1 MRPRAVPLA
10 LRVHVL
16 LCGVL
21 LASAL
26 IGHAALPAEAA
37 LPADAAPHP
46 TAEGDAARARADAAR
61 VDADAARLAADT
73 ASVATEARAEAETT
87 LARAR
92 AGVGIQLRTIAEV
105 TGQRDAADTRLTALE
120 ATDGALADRRR
131 RTEALEVVSA
141 AAASASDTAARD
153 SAATGLEAE
162 GRSRARTPTQT
173 VGERSDGGGAGI
185 GHGGAPD
192 EGAPRRRDRAAG
204 HPPAALSAPM
214 HGHSRRPHRGR
225 GVVAGSTRADDG

>member
-46 TAEGDAARARADAAR
+46 TAEGDAARARADAR

-73 ASVATEARAEAETT
+73 ASVA
-87 LARAR
+87 
-92 AGVGIQLRTIAEV
+92 
-105 TGQRDAADTRLTALE
+105 
-120 ATDGALADRRR
+120 
-131 RTEALEVVSA
+131 TEALEVVSA

-162 GRSRARTPTQT
+162 GRSGARTPTQT

-204 HPPAALSAPM
+204 HSAALSGPDAWAFTPPTPWS
-214 HGHSRRPHRGR
+214 GCRGR
-225 GVVAGSTRADDG
+225 VDACGRRIGDAGE